1 MVDSG
6 RNYVSQ
12 QSQFIHSL
20 WDLSAH
26 FRDDPDVVSSL
37 NKLIP
42 ALQEMNKF
50 QNILLDQASRTVLK
64 NIQTFIKRYVVC
76 EIICVKILLKFS
88 VIHVIYIQFNFLS
101 VGL

>member
-20 WDLSAH
+20 WDLSTH
-26 FRDDPDVVSSL
+26 FRDDTEVVSSL

-42 ALQEMNKF
+42 SLQEMNKF

-64 NIQTFIKRYVVC
+64 NIQTFIKGYV
-76 EIICVKILLKFS
+76 
-88 VIHVIYIQFNFLS
+88 Y
-101 VGL
+101 

>member
-20 WDLSAH
+20 WDLSTH
-26 FRDDPDVVSSL
+26 FRDDTEVVSSL

-42 ALQEMNKF
+42 SLQEINKF

-64 NIQTFIKRYVVC
+64 NIQTFIKGYV
-76 EIICVKILLKFS
+76 
-88 VIHVIYIQFNFLS
+88 Y
-101 VGL
+101 

>member
-6 RNYVSQ
+6 RNYVAQ
-12 QSQFIHSL
+12 QSQFINSL
-20 WDLSAH
+20 WELSAH
-26 FRDDPDVVSSL
+26 FRDDPPVVSPL

-64 NIQTFIKRYVVC
+64 NLQTFIKGLVLFVVTLQ
-76 EIICVKILLKFS
+76 ITFVSI
-88 VIHVIYIQFNFLS
+88 
-101 VGL
+101 

>member
-6 RNYVSQ
+6 RNYVIQ

-20 WDLSAH
+20 WDLSTH
-26 FRDDPDVVSSL
+26 FRDDPHVSSPL

-64 NIQTFIKRYVVC
+64 NLQTFIKG
-76 EIICVKILLKFS
+76 F
-88 VIHVIYIQFNFLS
+88 VIFL
-101 VGL
+101 